1 MKTLRLLC
9 LSVLAALATGPAFA
23 RLGETS
29 AEIRQRFGRPES
41 QPNKNVMVWLIEEPA
56 GALVYTV
63 TFDDKGISIAEGLKP
78 FRAAGFAEQ
87 SALNFIQDQL
97 SVLRDPRTARAV
109 KPGETYTFGGETLQC
124 GQNEQI
130 VVDDAN
136 NLLLVWTKRPGQSV
150 LVATHEML
158 RRTR

>member
-1 MKTLRLLC
+1 
-9 LSVLAALATGPAFA
+9 
-23 RLGETS
+23 
-29 AEIRQRFGRPES
+29 
-41 QPNKNVMVWLIEEPA
+41 
-56 GALVYTV
+56 
-63 TFDDKGISIAEGLKP
+63 
-78 FRAAGFAEQ
+78 
-87 SALNFIQDQL
+87 
-97 SVLRDPRTARAV
+97 V

-124 GQNEQI
+124 GQNEHI